1 MLTAANKTELAD
13 AIEKRNPYSFLNT
26 NAANQGMTLPTHWCT
41 SSRHVVQDFSWER
54 RALARLPKP
63 RWSVALPG

>member
-41 SSRHVVQDFSWER
+41 SSRHVVQDFS
-54 RALARLPKP
+54 
-63 RWSVALPG
+63 